1 MAKLKHVGIA
11 TRDPDAAAKFFT
23 DVFGWKIV
31 GEIAS
36 RNATGYYLSDG
47 HMNIAL
53 LKFKNAPAAGS
64 EYGTD
69 YTGLHHLG
77 FQVEDL
83 EETAEKFA
91 AAGYEPRHDIN
102 IAQGLGANPHKDNA
116 EYKYKGP
123 DGVIVD
129 VSERGWVGTSSF
141 VEPASSEAGT

>member
-11 TRDPDAAAKFFT
+11 TRDPDTAAKFFT
-23 DVFGWKIV
+23 EVLDWKIA
-31 GEIAS
+31 GEIDS
-36 RNATGYYLSDG
+36 RNATGYYVTDG
-47 HMNIAL
+47 NMNIAL

-64 EYGTD
+64 EYGLD

-83 EETAEKFA
+83 ERSAGKFA
-91 AAGYEPRHDIN
+91 DAGFEARHDIN

-116 EYKYKGP
+116 EYKYAGP

-129 VSERGWVGTSSF
+129 VSERGWVGTDSF
-141 VEPASSEAGT
+141 VERAKES

>member
-11 TRDPDAAAKFFT
+11 TRDPETAAKFFT
-23 DVFGWKIV
+23 DVFGWEIV

-36 RNATGYYLSDG
+36 RNATGFYVSDG
-47 HMNIAL
+47 NMNIAL
-53 LKFKNAPAAGS
+53 LKFKNAPAAGT
-64 EYGTD
+64 EYGTE

-83 EETAEKFA
+83 DGCA
-91 AAGYEPRHDIN
+91 AQIAQAGYEPRHDIN

-116 EYKYKGP
+116 EYKYAGP

-129 VSERGWVGTSSF
+129 VSERGWVGTDSF
-141 VEPASSEAGT
+141 VPLTKKDD